1 MKANW
6 IRELFSF
13 SKKERLGIVSLLFI
27 IFLLV
32 LIGKLIPYLVPSNTT
47 DFSKWEAEVNTYLAN
62 SKKQIPVERTFKLVE
77 FNPNEADSLSLVN
90 MGVPS
95 NVVANWMK
103 YLEKGGRFRDKEGVK
118 RIFGMTSGLFEQL
131 DSFMII
137 PKVSFK
143 GVKAGRNAIVVKSKS
158 EYAHDT
164 TFNRNFIKSKKDRV
178 GVLELNSADSLH
190 LLEIPGIG
198 PVFASRIIRY
208 RNLLGGYYAVDQLRE
223 VYGMREE
230 NFIAVAQY
238 FRADPSSL
246 KTFNINFSTM
256 KDLGRHPYIGFR
268 TARKIFNLR
277 DRIGKFSSAEDLSQ
291 VVASDSLKRLIPYVK
306 FIQ

>member
-1 MKANW
+1 MKTNW

-32 LIGKLIPYLVPSNTT
+32 AIGKLIPYLVPSNTI

-62 SKKQIPVERTFKLVE
+62 SKKQIAVGRTLKLVV
-77 FNPNEADSLSLVN
+77 FNPNEVDSLGLVD

-137 PKVSFK
+137 PKVSVQE
-143 GVKAGRNAIVVKSKS
+143 VKAGRNAILVKSKS
-158 EYAHDT
+158 EYKRDT
-164 TFNRNFIKSKKDRV
+164 IFNHSFIKSKKDRV

-230 NFIAVAQY
+230 NFIIVAKY
-238 FRADPSSL
+238 FKADPSSL
-246 KTFNINFSTM
+246 KTFNINFSTL

-277 DRIGKFSSAEDLSQ
+277 DRMGKFSSPEDLSQ
-291 VVASDSLKRLIPYVK
+291 VVRSDSLKRLIPYVK

>member
-1 MKANW
+1 MKVNW
-6 IRELFSF
+6 IHELFSF

-47 DFSKWEAEVNTYLAN
+47 DFSKWETEVSAYLAN

-77 FNPNEADSLSLVN
+77 FNPNEVDSLSLVS

-118 RIFGMTSGLFEQL
+118 RIFGMTSDLFEQL

-137 PKVSFK
+137 PKVSIQE
-143 GVKAGRNAIVVKSKS
+143 VKAGRNAIVAKSKS
-158 EYAHDT
+158 EYKHDT
-164 TFNRNFIKSKKDRV
+164 IFSHPILKSKKDHV

-238 FRADPSSL
+238 FMADPSAL

-277 DRIGKFSSAEDLSQ
+277 DRIGKFSSADDLSQ

>member
-1 MKANW
+1 MKTNW

-13 SKKERLGIVSLLFI
+13 SKKERLGILSLFFI
-27 IFLLV
+27 IFLLIV
-32 LIGKLIPYLVPSNTT
+32 IGKLIPYLVPSNTT
-47 DFSKWEAEVNTYLAN
+47 DFSKWEAEVSAYLAN
-62 SKKQIPVERTFKLVE
+62 SKKQIPVERTHKLVE
-77 FNPNEADSLSLVN
+77 FNPNEVDSISLVD

-103 YLEKGGRFRDKEGVK
+103 YLGKGGRFRDKEGVK

-137 PKVSFK
+137 PKVSIRE
-143 GVKAGRNAIVVKSKS
+143 VKTGRNAFIVKSKN
-158 EYAHDT
+158 EDKHDT
-164 TFNRNFIKSKKDRV
+164 IFNHSFIKSKKDYV
-178 GVLELNSADSLH
+178 GVLELNNADSLH

-208 RNLLGGYYAVDQLRE
+208 RNLLGGYYAVDQLKE

-230 NFIAVAQY
+230 NFTAVAKY
-238 FRADPSSL
+238 FKADPSAL
-246 KTFNINFSTM
+246 KTFNINFSTV

-277 DRIGKFSSAEDLSQ
+277 DRIGKFSSADDLSQ

>member
-1 MKANW
+1 MKTNW

-32 LIGKLIPYLVPSNTT
+32 AIGKLIPYLVPSNTI

-62 SKKQIPVERTFKLVE
+62 SKKQITVGRTLKLVV
-77 FNPNEADSLSLVN
+77 FNPNEVDSLGLVD

-137 PKVSFK
+137 PKVSIQE
-143 GVKAGRNAIVVKSKS
+143 VKAGRNAILVKSKS
-158 EYAHDT
+158 EYKRDT
-164 TFNRNFIKSKKDRV
+164 IFNHSFIKSKKDRV

-230 NFIAVAQY
+230 NFIIVAKY
-238 FRADPSSL
+238 FKADPSSL
-246 KTFNINFSTM
+246 KTFNINFSTL

-277 DRIGKFSSAEDLSQ
+277 DRMGKFSSPEDLSQ
-291 VVASDSLKRLIPYVK
+291 VVRSDSLKRLIPYVK